1 MSTYN
6 PYHPRTVRGAPR
18 RSNSTRLH
26 PGIFVVAL
34 LSVGIGIAFYVSSRT
49 SHTTTQAQEVTIA
62 DSLSLPTPVAA
73 ATPVETQQSET
84 LSRAVHGALVD
95 TEGSYAVVVKHLGS
109 GEYYAQQQ
117 DTTYDAASLYK
128 LWVMAVIYEYIKAG
142 RLQPEQVLSADVADL
157 NETFKIASE
166 SAEQTEGT
174 VSFTVD
180 EALEQMI
187 TISDNYAALLL
198 TDAIRRTSV
207 ADFLKRYGFTG
218 SRVGNGEKP
227 PVTTAEDVSRFFEK
241 LYDGQLV
248 DAESSQAMLERLKR
262 QRLNGKI
269 PSELPDEVFVAHKTG
284 ELDRDS
290 HDAGIVFTPS
300 GDYVLVVLSRSDD
313 RDAANARI
321 SAVSKAVYDHFET
334 AQTTSQ

>member
-6 PYHPRTVRGAPR
+6 PYQPRTVRGAPR
-18 RSNSTRLH
+18 RSNPRRFH
-26 PGIFVVAL
+26 PGIMVVAL
-34 LSVGIGIAFYVSSRT
+34 LSLGIGIAFYVSSRT
-49 SHTTTQAQEVTIA
+49 SHTSAQAQESTPSPDV
-62 DSLSLPTPVAA
+62 LRLPTPVAA

-84 LSRAVHGALVD
+84 LSRAVHGALEG
-95 TEGSYAVVVKHLGS
+95 TEGSYAIVVKNLQS
-109 GEYYAQQQ
+109 GEYYAQQE
-117 DTTYDAASLYK
+117 DVTYDAASLYK
-128 LWVMAVIYEYIKAG
+128 LWVMAVIYEYMKAG
-142 RLQPEQVLSADVADL
+142 RLQPEQELSADVADL

-174 VSFTVD
+174 VTYTVD

-198 TDAIRRTSV
+198 TDAISRNSV
-207 ADFLKRYGFTG
+207 ADFLKRYEFTG

-227 PVTTAEDVSRFFEK
+227 PVTTAADVSRLFEK

-248 DAESSQAMLERLKR
+248 DAASSQQMLERLKR
-262 QRLNGKI
+262 QRLNSKI

-284 ELDRDS
+284 ELDGDS
-290 HDAGIVFTPS
+290 HDAGIVYAP
-300 GDYVLVVLSRSDD
+300 GGEYVLVVLSRSDD

-321 SAVSKAVYDHFET
+321 SAISKAVYDHFE
-334 AQTTSQ
+334 SP